1 MNKFILFLL
10 LLLSYSCININNFD
24 RGYLEK
30 RIQDTVE
37 VPFESYRGLIILEAK
52 FNGVEGKFL
61 FDNGA
66 SYSCVNQDFAEKAGI
81 KFKQGSSI
89 SDGNN
94 RKTTVKESTAKDIA
108 IDKIHFKNT
117 GVYLIDTKNF
127 FPCKEDVDGI
137 LGASVIN
144 KINWLIDFKGEKI
157 QISSSAFNND
167 GISFPISFSSNNSS
181 FMTFELNDFPV
192 RAKIDF
198 GYQGDLK
205 LREGEYK
212 HKFSG
217 MKVDKSVG
225 ISSLSISGLGKN
237 DTTYDIHNG
246 IEMRIDNIRLPYP
259 PEINLTKNLKYK
271 ARIGTDF
278 FRNYELVVNSSEKEY
293 LLKAY
298 EEEFD
303 TEDYRAYGVAIYKV
317 EESYRIIQLK
327 PSLIKDQPIEI
338 MDEVISINEKSVD
351 SFSDFCALREF
362 LAKSREEAETLYL
375 RIKGKELSFTFPYQ
389 KAELISLP

>member
-1 MNKFILFLL
+1 MNKVSLILL
-10 LLLSYSCININNFD
+10 LFLSYSCININNFD
-24 RGYLEK
+24 RGYLENH
-30 RIQDTVE
+30 IQDTVE
-37 VPFESYRGLIILEAK
+37 IPFETYRGLILLKAS

-66 SYSCVNQDFAEKAGI
+66 SYSCVNQDFADRAGI
-81 KFKQGSSI
+81 KFRQGSNI

-94 RKTTVKESTAKDIA
+94 RNTVVQESSAKDIS
-108 IDKIHFKNT
+108 INKIHFKNT
-117 GVYLIDTKNF
+117 GVYQIDTKKF

-144 KINWLIDFKGEKI
+144 KINWRIDFKSKKI
-157 QISSSAFNND
+157 QISSSAFENA
-167 GISFPISFSSNNSS
+167 GTSFPISISSNNSS
-181 FMTFELNDFPV
+181 FMTFELNDIPI

-217 MKVDKSVG
+217 MLADKSVG

-237 DTTYDIHNG
+237 DTTYDIYEG
-246 IEMRIDNIRLPYP
+246 IEMRIDNTRLPYP
-259 PEINLTKNLKYK
+259 PEVNLTKNLKYK
-271 ARIGTDF
+271 ARIGIDF
-278 FRNYELVVNSSEKEY
+278 FKNYELVVNSSEKEY

-303 TEDYRAYGVAIYKV
+303 KEDYRAYGVAIYQV

-327 PSLIKDQPIEI
+327 PAQVGDQRIEI
-338 MDEVISINEKSVD
+338 MDEVLSINDRSVD
-351 SFSDFCALREF
+351 SFPDFCTLREF

-375 RIKGKELSFTFPYQ
+375 RIKGKEESFAFPYQ

>member
-1 MNKFILFLL
+1 MNKFFLIFLL
-10 LLLSYSCININNFD
+10 FCSYSCININNFD
-24 RGYLEK
+24 RGFLEN

-37 VPFESYRGLIILEAK
+37 IPFETYRGLVLVKAN
-52 FNGVEGKFL
+52 FNGVEGNFL

-66 SYSCVNQDFAEKAGI
+66 SYSCINQDFADKAGI
-81 KFKQGSSI
+81 KFRQGSNI

-94 RKTTVKESTAKDIA
+94 RKTVVKESTAKDIS

-157 QISSSAFNND
+157 QISSSAFDNG
-167 GISFPISFSSNNSS
+167 GISFPITFSSNNSS
-181 FMTFELNDFPV
+181 FMTFELNEFPV

-198 GYQGDLK
+198 GYQGELK
-205 LREGEYK
+205 LREREYR

-217 MKVDKSVG
+217 MKADKSVG

-237 DTTYDIHNG
+237 DTTYDLYEG
-246 IEMRIDNIRLPYP
+246 IDMQIDNIRLPYP
-259 PEINLTKNLKYK
+259 PEINLTRNLKYK
-271 ARIGTDF
+271 ARIGSSF

-303 TEDYRAYGVAIYKV
+303 KEDYRAYGVAIYEV
-317 EESYRIIQLK
+317 EDSYRIIQLK
-327 PSLIKDQPIEI
+327 PGQIGEQNIEI
-338 MDEVISINEKSVD
+338 MDEILSINEQSVD

-362 LAKSREEAETLYL
+362 LAKSREKAETLYL
-375 RIKGKELSFTFPYQ
+375 RIKGKEESFVFPYQ
-389 KAELISLP
+389 KADLISLP